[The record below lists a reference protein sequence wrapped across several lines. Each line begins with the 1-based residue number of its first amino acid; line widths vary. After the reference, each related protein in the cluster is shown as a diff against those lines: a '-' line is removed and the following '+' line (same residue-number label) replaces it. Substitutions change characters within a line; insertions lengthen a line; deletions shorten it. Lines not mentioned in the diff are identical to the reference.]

1 MRVFAISGYSG
12 TGKTS
17 LAEKIIRALCEQ
29 GYVVVT
35 AKSSM
40 HDVKEAEG
48 TDTWKHVKAGAK
60 AAAILGPNDVIIRH
74 RHGIRLRDLFA
85 GTEAD
90 FLIVEGMKESRIPK
104 LWCVGDKEVDNAK
117 IPESTKAIVG
127 WTKRKITADLGV
139 PFLTPEDIEEIAE
152 IVQQQAEDL
161 SNLDV

>member
-1 MRVFAISGYSG
+1 MQVFAISGFSG

-17 LAEKIIRALCEQ
+17 LVEQIIKALCEQ
-29 GYVVVT
+29 GYIVVT

-40 HDVKEAEG
+40 HDVKEGEG
-48 TDTWKHVKAGAK
+48 TDTWRHMQAGAK
-60 AAAILGPNDVIIRH
+60 AAAILGPNGVIIRH
-74 RHGIRLRDLFA
+74 RQGMKLRDLFA

-104 LWCVGDKEVDNAK
+104 LWCVGDKELDNER

-127 WTKRKITADLGV
+127 WINRKTMIDLGL
-139 PFLTPEDIEEIAE
+139 PFLTPDNIEEIVE
-152 IVQQQAEDL
+152 IVKQQAEDL